1 MYMIYF
7 QYNPKWTSE
16 VPEKPDNFGI
26 RSSLRSEPRSKHHLT
41 TEFRNG
47 TRRISLKNKDRM
59 VNGTQ
64 NSVIHATDLFN
75 IRKVT

>member
-7 QYNPKWTSE
+7 QYNPKWNSE

-41 TEFRNG
+41 TDFQNDTG
-47 TRRISLKNKDRM
+47 RISLRKKDKM

-64 NSVIHATDLFN
+64 KSVIHATDLLN
-75 IRKVT
+75 IRKVI